1 MRHAIGLALAGLGC
15 AVVLAAC
22 LGALVSR
29 GDVFLRLHFVT
40 PVTSLGVP
48 LIAVGLSVESGQPY
62 VVAELLVIALLL
74 FVAGPV
80 VDTAVGRVAA
90 QNRGIDPKKQPQ

>member
-1 MRHAIGLALAGLGC
+1 MTHAIGLALVALGC
-15 AVVLAAC
+15 AVVAASC
-22 LGALVSR
+22 LGAVVVR
-29 GDVFLRLHFVT
+29 GDTFDRLHFVT

-48 LIAVGLSVESGQPY
+48 LMAIGLSVESGQPY

-80 VDTAVGRVAA
+80 VGTAVARVVA
-90 QNRGIDPKKQPQ
+90 QNRGIDPGKQPQ